1 MGRARWHVDSNGQ
14 LSARVHGLKLI
25 VCKFDACARYLIVQS
40 ATQGRP
46 STGIMLASG
55 TEPSVDAAMMAAERV
70 ARSPQGSVDLDAS
83 DRPRLFKPFTL
94 DTLLSTVESALHASV
109 SDWSLRGEASRGVTR
124 VR

>member
-70 ARSPQGSVDLDAS
+70 ARRFEP
-83 DRPRLFKPFTL
+83 TL
-94 DTLLSTVESALHASV
+94 AKQSRS
-109 SDWSLRGEASRGVTR
+109 SLGETSRFDRGVR
-124 VR
+124 QF